1 MKIIGITGGIGSGKT
16 AVLDI
21 MHQDYGAFIMEADAL
36 AHRLMEPGQISYNDI
51 VKHFGRDILD
61 ENNRI
66 NRTKLSAIVFSDQK
80 QLDILNSIT
89 HPNVKKAI
97 LESLEEQRRSGC
109 KLYVLE
115 AALLIQDG
123 YLDICDEMWY
133 VYADISKRIERLC
146 AYRGFTEEKAGKV
159 IASQEP
165 DSYYESNCS
174 KKIDNSGDLEK
185 LRNQLKL
192 VMEIEQ

>member
-21 MHQDYGAFIMEADAL
+21 MQKDYGAFIMEADAL
-36 AHRLMEPGQISYNDI
+36 AHRLMLPGQTSYNDI
-51 VKHFGRDILD
+51 VEHFGRDILAPD
-61 ENNRI
+61 GSI
-66 NRTKLSAIVFSDQK
+66 DRTKLSAVVFSDK
-80 QLDILNSIT
+80 EQLDILNSIT

-97 LESLEEQRRSGC
+97 LESMEEQRRLGC
-109 KLYVLE
+109 RLYVLE

-133 VYADISKRIERLC
+133 VYADISKRIDRLC
-146 AYRGFTEEKAGKV
+146 AYRGFTEEKARKV

-165 DSYYESNCS
+165 DSYYEENCS
-174 KKIDNSGDLEK
+174 KKIDNSGNLEE
-185 LRNQLKL
+185 LRNQLKFA
-192 VMEIEQ
+192 MEIER

>member
-21 MHQDYGAFIMEADAL
+21 MHQDYDAFIMEADAL

-51 VKHFGRDILD
+51 VEHFGTDILD
-61 ENNRI
+61 EDGRI
-66 NRTKLSAIVFSDQK
+66 DRSKLSAIVFSDQK
-80 QLDILNSIT
+80 QLDVLNSIT

-97 LESLEEQRRSGC
+97 LESMEEQRRSGC

-165 DSYYESNCS
+165 DSYYEANCS

>member
-21 MHQDYGAFIMEADAL
+21 MQRDYGAFIMEADAL
-36 AHRLMEPGQISYNDI
+36 AHRLMLPGQTSYNDI
-51 VKHFGRDILD
+51 VEHFRRDILAPD
-61 ENNRI
+61 GSI
-66 NRTKLSAIVFSDQK
+66 DRTKLSAVVFSDK
-80 QLDILNSIT
+80 EQLDILNSIT

-97 LESLEEQRRSGC
+97 LESMEEQRRLGC
-109 KLYVLE
+109 RLYVLE

-146 AYRGFTEEKAGKV
+146 AYRGFTEEKARKV

-165 DSYYESNCS
+165 DSYYETNCK
-174 KKIDNSGDLEK
+174 KKIDNSGNLEE
-185 LRNQLKL
+185 LRNQLKFA
-192 VMEIEQ
+192 MEIER

>member
-21 MHQDYGAFIMEADAL
+21 MQRDYGAFIMEADAL

-51 VKHFGRDILD
+51 VEHFGRDILD
-61 ENNRI
+61 EDSRI
-66 NRTKLSAIVFSDQK
+66 DRAKLSAVVFSNQK

-97 LESLEEQRRSGC
+97 LESMEEQKKSGC
-109 KLYVLE
+109 RLYVLE

-123 YLDICDEMWY
+123 YLTSAMRCGMSMQTFQNELNVCVLI
-133 VYADISKRIERLC
+133 ADLPMKKQEKSSLRRILTAIMRKIVQKR
-146 AYRGFTEEKAGKV
+146 
-159 IASQEP
+159 
-165 DSYYESNCS
+165 
-174 KKIDNSGDLEK
+174 
-185 LRNQLKL
+185 
-192 VMEIEQ
+192 